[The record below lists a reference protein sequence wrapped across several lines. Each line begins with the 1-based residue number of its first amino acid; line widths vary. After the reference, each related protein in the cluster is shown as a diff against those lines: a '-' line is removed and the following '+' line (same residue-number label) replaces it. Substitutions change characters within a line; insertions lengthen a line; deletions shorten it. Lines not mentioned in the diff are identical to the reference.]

1 MKQTIYY
8 NGTILTMRGEEI
20 VEAIL
25 VEDGRIRDVGSNNE
39 ILNRKSPEAEV
50 INLEGKTML
59 PAFIDPHSHFTSV
72 ASMLDK
78 VDLSGCGS
86 MEEIRDRLKA
96 FRKEKG
102 LADDAMLVGTGYD
115 HNDLPG
121 YQHPTAADLADPEL
135 PNPIAIAHAS
145 GHMGV
150 ANARML
156 EKLGITKDTPDPEGG
171 RYGRLGDGTPNGYME
186 ENAFIQVVMGMPA
199 PSEEEIAASYAEAQK
214 VYASHGITTA
224 QDGMT
229 STENAERLEQ
239 FGKSDACY
247 MDIVGYADLRS
258 ATGAISDDPY
268 TYHGH
273 YRTGGYKLFLD
284 GSPQGRTAWMS
295 EPYLG
300 GEPGYCGYPIYS
312 DEQASE
318 LIRVAIS
325 RNKQLLTHCNGDA
338 ASEQLLRCYTQV
350 KEELGSTAD
359 LRPVMVHCQTVRP
372 DQLDRM
378 APLGMI
384 ASYFVVHTY
393 YWGDVHL
400 RNFGER
406 RGKMISPMRAG
417 IDRGVMYTMHQDTPV
432 VPPDMLLTIWAAVN
446 RVSKNGTDMGAD
458 QRISVWEALRG
469 VTINAAYQ
477 YFEEKE
483 KGSIEPGKRADLV
496 ILDHNPLAVP
506 AMELK
511 NIKVLETIK
520 DGTVIYQAD

>member
-86 MEEIRDRLKA
+86 MKEIRDRLKA

-121 YQHPTAADLADPEL
+121 YQHPTAADLVDPEL

-171 RYGRLGDGTPNGYME
+171 RYGRLDDGTPNGYME

-199 PSEEEIAASYAEAQK
+199 PSDEEIAASYAEAQK

-239 FGKSDACY
+239 LASRMLA
-247 MDIVGYADLRS
+247 IWILWATLTS
-258 ATGAISDDPY
+258 AVPPGPFRMTPIPITGITVP
-268 TYHGH
+268 
-273 YRTGGYKLFLD
+273 
-284 GSPQGRTAWMS
+284 
-295 EPYLG
+295 
-300 GEPGYCGYPIYS
+300 
-312 DEQASE
+312 
-318 LIRVAIS
+318 
-325 RNKQLLTHCNGDA
+325 A
-338 ASEQLLRCYTQV
+338 ATSCSWTVLLR
-350 KEELGSTAD
+350 
-359 LRPVMVHCQTVRP
+359 
-372 DQLDRM
+372 
-378 APLGMI
+378 
-384 ASYFVVHTY
+384 
-393 YWGDVHL
+393 
-400 RNFGER
+400 
-406 RGKMISPMRAG
+406 AG
-417 IDRGVMYTMHQDTPV
+417 
-432 VPPDMLLTIWAAVN
+432 L
-446 RVSKNGTDMGAD
+446 
-458 QRISVWEALRG
+458 
-469 VTINAAYQ
+469 
-477 YFEEKE
+477 
-483 KGSIEPGKRADLV
+483 PG
-496 ILDHNPLAVP
+496 
-506 AMELK
+506 
-511 NIKVLETIK
+511 
-520 DGTVIYQAD
+520 